1 MRYGIG
7 VGRDGFQWAGT
18 AEIGRKALWP
28 SWFPPPAMVARDP
41 FAAKWAR
48 GMPGGSKNPL
58 GARALYL
65 YANGADTLFRIH
77 GTNQPKS
84 IGHAVSSGCV
94 RMLNMDVIDL
104 YDKVTVGTKVVV
116 IAPPREPSR
125 VASAKTQKR
134 RTVAKKPKPS
144 IASLERF
151 DARLAGN
158 TRKAVKKKAFKMPIV
173 RKTNFNL
180 KKSTLALR

>member
-1 MRYGIG
+1 
-7 VGRDGFQWAGT
+7 
-18 AEIGRKALWP
+18 
-28 SWFPPPAMVARDP
+28 
-41 FAAKWAR
+41 
-48 GMPGGSKNPL
+48 
-58 GARALYL
+58 
-65 YANGADTLFRIH
+65 
-77 GTNQPKS
+77 
-84 IGHAVSSGCV
+84 
-94 RMLNMDVIDL
+94 MLNMDVIDL

-134 RTVAKKPKPS
+134 QTVAKKPKPS